1 MREVSE
7 GKCKKVKG
15 KNVSFLKLAKSFS
28 NRKYFSVYF
37 CLFTFLILFL
47 PSLTIAQEQFDT
59 DDAPPP
65 LKIISKQEKS
75 LLDVETNVS
84 DRTKLSLVLM
94 ENRLKK
100 AEDFYTRE
108 SYVEMSDELGGFS
121 ALMDNTLN
129 FLKKNDNGG
138 GKILNNFKRL
148 EINLRRFAPRLE
160 LIRRELPMRFES
172 YVRNLIKSVRQ
183 ARAKAVEPLFDDSV
197 VPNNIKGNQND
208 TRQP

>member
-1 MREVSE
+1 MREASE
-7 GKCKKVKG
+7 SKSKKVKG
-15 KNVSFLKLAKSFS
+15 KNVSSPKFARLFSDYKFL
-28 NRKYFSVYF
+28 SVYF
-37 CLFTFLILFL
+37 CQFTFAFLLL
-47 PSLTIAQEQFDT
+47 PSLAFAQEQFDT

-65 LKIISKQEKS
+65 LKIVSKQEKS
-75 LLDVETNVS
+75 LLDAETNVS
-84 DRTKLSLVLM
+84 DWTKLSLELM

-108 SYVEMSDELGGFS
+108 SYIQMSDELGGFS

-129 FLKKNDNGG
+129 FLQKNDNGG

-160 LIRRELPMRFES
+160 LIRRELPMRYES

-197 VPNNIKGNQND
+197 VPDNTKGNQND